1 MQSIRTLKP
10 KAACRN
16 ASVLTGCLIALGIAI
31 VLVIIS
37 VIFVARSWRGWVST
51 GLEQGLTAVLDETQI
66 EQIEKDEIHAHVEML
81 MTKFTDKDISV
92 EDFAGVME
100 GLVKSPVLPAAIVA
114 SIDAFYISSSDF
126 EEAERV
132 QSRIE
137 LARFS
142 QGLFDESIHPSK
154 ISEVLASVT
163 TTTPDDDDIRLNLR
177 VNQNGTVITALRSA
191 DEVTAEELRELISL
205 AKAHA
210 DEAGVSETPKQID
223 LSDEI
228 AIAIALA
235 IGEDPNDWL
244 PEGVVYVEP
253 VEALPTDDD
262 TDSDTATDDTADD
275 SSSDTPDDDGP

>member
-1 MQSIRTLKP
+1 M
-10 KAACRN
+10 
-16 ASVLTGCLIALGIAI
+16 TGCLIALGIAI

-51 GLEQGLTAVLDETQI
+51 GLEQGLAAVLDETQI
-66 EQIEKDEIHAHVEML
+66 DQIEKDEIFAHVELL
-81 MTKFTDKDISV
+81 MTKFTDKDVSI
-92 EDFAGVME
+92 EDFANVME
-100 GLVKSPVLPAAIVA
+100 ELVKSPVLPTALVA
-114 SIDAFYISSSDF
+114 SVDAFYINSSDF
-126 EEAERV
+126 DEAERV

-154 ISEVLASVT
+154 ISEVLAPVT
-163 TTTPDDDDIRLNLR
+163 TTTPDENDIRLNWR
-177 VNQNGTVITALRSA
+177 INQDGTVITALRSA
-191 DEVTAEELRELISL
+191 DKVTAEELRELVSL

-210 DEAGVSETPKQID
+210 DEAGVSETPTQID

-244 PEGVVYVEP
+244 PDGVVYVEP

-262 TDSDTATDDTADD
+262 TDSDTTTDDSDDDATDDTTGDI
-275 SSSDTPDDDGP
+275 PDDDGP